1 MGSNYNYDELAQLWH
16 KFTVFGPPIDKA
28 TFSPMDFYEWLD
40 TEDDNT
46 YGLPEVERFLAE
58 KEQRERMAL
67 PQAELTQEQL
77 LTYVDQTIVALECET
92 GHVVTT
98 SEIQAYLQAQ
108 FGIKEP
114 LERIKEASDIVYKVR
129 LKEEIEE

>member
-1 MGSNYNYDELAQLWH
+1 MGSNYSYDELAHLWH
-16 KFTVFGPPIDKA
+16 EFTMFGPPIDKA
-28 TFSPMDFYEWLD
+28 TFSTMDFCEWLD

-58 KEQRERMAL
+58 KEQREGTML
-67 PQAELTQEQL
+67 PQAELTREQL
-77 LTYVDQTIVALECET
+77 LTYVDGAIVVLECDT
-92 GHVVTT
+92 GHVVMTQ
-98 SEIQAYLQAQ
+98 EIQVYLQAQ

-114 LERIKEASDIVYKVR
+114 LERIKEASDIVYEVR

>member
-28 TFSPMDFYEWLD
+28 TFSPMDFCEWLD

-58 KEQRERMAL
+58 KEQREGMAL

-77 LTYVDQTIVALECET
+77 LTYVDQAIVALECET
-92 GHVVTT
+92 GHGVTT
-98 SEIQAYLQAQ
+98 QEIQGYLQAQ
-108 FGIKEP
+108 FGIKET
-114 LERIKEASDIVYKVR
+114 LERIKEASDIVYEVR
-129 LKEEIEE
+129 LEQEIEE

>member
-28 TFSPMDFYEWLD
+28 TFSPIDFCEWLD

-58 KEQRERMAL
+58 KEQREGMAL
-67 PQAELTQEQL
+67 PQGELTQEQL
-77 LTYVDQTIVALECET
+77 LTYVDGAIVVLECEA
-92 GHVVTT
+92 GNVATT
-98 SEIQAYLQAQ
+98 REIQAYLQAQ

-114 LERIKEASDIVYKVR
+114 LERIKEATDVVYEVR